1 MRCILVSERTKGAS
15 EMKNSDRKSKA
26 ERKIYMKLKTALK
39 RISACILAALTVLVF
54 SRAVFAASEYGEDGA
69 TSFVF
74 SEDGITVSEGDYTDY
89 KIDGTALTIKGGGI
103 YVVSGSCSDGSIT
116 VKKGVTGVTLV
127 LNGLDLTS
135 ASTAPIACNKSS
147 EVTLTA
153 AQGTVNTLTDSA
165 QNNDENFPDN
175 ELAEN
180 AVIKCKDGSKVVLSG
195 SGTLNIVANGKNGI
209 KSGATTETEGEASLT
224 IKELTLNINA
234 SVNDA
239 INAEQLLN
247 VESGTLT
254 INAADD
260 GIHCD
265 LVMNVGADGTTGP
278 TIKINGCNEGLEAA
292 TLNIYSGNITVH
304 AEDDCLNAANSDLTD
319 YEFSVNISGGALYMD
334 SVSGDGIDSNG
345 TLTVS
350 GGTVVVWTANTA
362 DNQPLDADGVIT
374 VSGGTVLAAGG
385 SSGMGMNLSA
395 SQPYVIFGSSA
406 QGGQPGGGQIPSD
419 GQQPPEMPSDGNQP
433 SGERPTGGQP
443 SDGQQP
449 PEMPSDGNQPSGERP
464 TGGQPSDG
472 IQPGGQ
478 GGASVISANST
489 VTVKDSSGNTVYIY
503 TAPCAASYV
512 FFSSADLT
520 SGETY
525 TLYAD
530 NTSVATATA
539 GTEATSEGQ
548 PGGQASGQPD
558 ERPTGD
564 PQNPPDGSSSETPSD
579 GSSSQTDPDTSDG
592 SNTALWITTACIS
605 ATLVIAAVVVT
616 VVEKK
621 KRS

>member
-1 MRCILVSERTKGAS
+1 
-15 EMKNSDRKSKA
+15 
-26 ERKIYMKLKTALK
+26 MKLKTALK
-39 RISACILAALTVLVF
+39 RISAYILAALTVLVF
-54 SRAVFAASEYGEDGA
+54 SGAVFAAAEYSADGA

-89 KIDGTALTIKGGGI
+89 KIDGTALTIKGGGT

-135 ASTAPIACNKSS
+135 ALTAPIACNKSS
-147 EVTLTA
+147 EVTLIV

-165 QNNDENFPDN
+165 QNNDDNYPDN

-180 AVIKCKDGSKVVLSG
+180 AVIKCKDGSNVVLSG
-195 SGTLNIVANGKNGI
+195 SGTLNIVSNGKNGI

-224 IKELTLNINA
+224 VKELTLNINA
-234 SVNDA
+234 PVNDA

-247 VESGTLT
+247 IGSGTLT

-265 LVMNVGADGTTGP
+265 LVMNVGADGTAGP

-362 DNQPLDADGVIT
+362 DNQPLDADGAIT

-385 SSGMGMNLSA
+385 SAGMGMNLSA

-406 QGGQPGGGQIPSD
+406 QGGQPGGGQMPSD

-433 SGERPTGGQP
+433 SGERPSGGQP

-449 PEMPSDGNQPSGERP
+449 PERPSGENQPSGERP
-464 TGGQPSDG
+464 S
-472 IQPGGQ
+472 GGQ
-478 GGASVISANST
+478 GSVSIISANSA
-489 VTVKDSSGNTVYIY
+489 VAVKDASGNVIYTY
-503 TAPCAASYV
+503 TAPCAAGYV

-530 NTSVATATA
+530 NTSVASATA

-548 PGGQASGQPD
+548 PGGQPSGQPD

-564 PQNPPDGSSSETPSD
+564 TQNPSDGSSTDGSSSETPSD
-579 GSSSQTDPDTSDG
+579 GSSSQPDPDTSDG

-621 KRS
+621 KNA

>member
-1 MRCILVSERTKGAS
+1 MRCMLVSERTKGAS

-54 SRAVFAASEYGEDGA
+54 SQAVFAAAEYSEDGA

-74 SEDGITVSEGDYTDY
+74 SEDGVTVSEGDYTDY
-89 KIDGTALTIKGGGI
+89 KIDGTALTIKGGGN

-116 VKKGVTGVTLV
+116 VKKGTAGVTLV

-147 EVTLTA
+147 EVTLIV

-165 QNNDENFPDN
+165 QNNDDNYPDN

-180 AVIKCKDGSKVVLSG
+180 AVIKCKDGSNVVLSG

-209 KSGATTETEGEASLT
+209 KLGATTETEGEASLT

-247 VESGTLT
+247 IESGTLT

-265 LVMNVGADGTTGP
+265 LVMNVGADGTAGP
-278 TIKINGCNEGLEAA
+278 AIKINGCNEGLEAA

-350 GGTVVVWTANTA
+350 GGTVVVWTADTA
-362 DNQPLDADGVIT
+362 DNQPLDADGAII

-385 SSGMGMNLSA
+385 SAGMGMNLFS

-406 QGGQPGGGQIPSD
+406 QGGQPGGGQMLSD
-419 GQQPPEMPSDGNQP
+419 GQQPPERPSGENHP

-449 PEMPSDGNQPSGERP
+449 PERPSGENQPSGERP
-464 TGGQPSDG
+464 S
-472 IQPGGQ
+472 GGQ
-478 GGASVISANST
+478 GSVSILSANST
-489 VTVKDSSGNTVYIY
+489 VTVKDSSDNVVYTY
-503 TAPCAASYV
+503 TAPCAASYI

-539 GTEATSEGQ
+539 GTEATS
-548 PGGQASGQPD
+548 GGQSSGQPD

-564 PQNPPDGSSSETPSD
+564 PQNPSDGSSSETPSD

>member
-1 MRCILVSERTKGAS
+1 MRCILVSERMKGAS
-15 EMKNSDRKSKA
+15 EMKNSDRKSKS
-26 ERKIYMKLKTALK
+26 ERKICMKLKTALK
-39 RISACILAALTVLVF
+39 RIPACVLAALTVLVF
-54 SRAVFAASEYGEDGA
+54 SGAVFAAAEYSADGA

-89 KIDGTALTIKGGGI
+89 KIDGTALTIKGGGT

-135 ASTAPIACNKSS
+135 ALTAPIACNKSS
-147 EVTLTA
+147 EVTLIV

-165 QNNDENFPDN
+165 QNNDDNYPDN

-180 AVIKCKDGSKVVLSG
+180 AVIKCKDGSNVVLSG
-195 SGTLNIVANGKNGI
+195 SGTLNIVSNGKNGI

-224 IKELTLNINA
+224 VKELTLNINA
-234 SVNDA
+234 PVNDA

-247 VESGTLT
+247 IGSGTLT

-265 LVMNVGADGTTGP
+265 LVMNVGADGTAGP

-362 DNQPLDADGVIT
+362 DNQPLDADGAIT

-385 SSGMGMNLSA
+385 SAGMGMNLSA

-406 QGGQPGGGQIPSD
+406 QGGQPGGQMPSD

-449 PEMPSDGNQPSGERP
+449 PEMPSDGNQPSGERL

-489 VTVKDSSGNTVYIY
+489 VTVKDSSGNTVYTY
-503 TAPCAASYV
+503 TAPCAASYA

-548 PGGQASGQPD
+548 PGGQPSGQPD

-564 PQNPPDGSSSETPSD
+564 PQNPADGSSYETPSD

>member
-1 MRCILVSERTKGAS
+1 MLVSERTKGAS

-54 SRAVFAASEYGEDGA
+54 SHAVFAAAEYSADGA

-89 KIDGTALTIKGGGI
+89 KIDGTALTIKGGGT

-116 VKKGVTGVTLV
+116 VKKGTAGVTLV

-147 EVTLTA
+147 EVTLIVV
-153 AQGTVNTLTDSA
+153 QGTVNTLTDSA
-165 QNNDENFPDN
+165 QNNDDNYPDN

-180 AVIKCKDGSKVVLSG
+180 AVIKCKDGSNVVLSG

-265 LVMNVGADGTTGP
+265 LVMNVGADGTAGP

-350 GGTVVVWTANTA
+350 GGTVVVWTADTA
-362 DNQPLDADGVIT
+362 DNQPLDADGAIT

-385 SSGMGMNLSA
+385 SAGMGMNLFS

-406 QGGQPGGGQIPSD
+406 QGGQPGGGQMPSD
-419 GQQPPEMPSDGNQP
+419 GQQPPERPSGENQP
-433 SGERPTGGQP
+433 SGERP
-443 SDGQQP
+443 S
-449 PEMPSDGNQPSGERP
+449 
-464 TGGQPSDG
+464 
-472 IQPGGQ
+472 GGQ
-478 GGASVISANST
+478 GSVSILSANST
-489 VTVKDSSGNTVYIY
+489 VTVKDSSDNVVYTY
-503 TAPCAASYV
+503 TAPCAASYI

-530 NTSVATATA
+530 NTSVASAAA
-539 GTEATSEGQ
+539 GTEANSGGQ
-548 PGGQASGQPD
+548 PG

-564 PQNPPDGSSSETPSD
+564 PQNPSD
-579 GSSSQTDPDTSDG
+579 GSSSQIAPDTSDG
-592 SNTALWITTACIS
+592 SNTALWITVACVS

-621 KRS
+621 KRSRHGDTSLTARI

>member
-15 EMKNSDRKSKA
+15 EMKNSDRKSKS
-26 ERKIYMKLKTALK
+26 ERKICMKLKTALK
-39 RISACILAALTVLVF
+39 RIPACVLAALTVLVF
-54 SRAVFAASEYGEDGA
+54 SQAVFAAAEYSEDGA

-89 KIDGTALTIKGGGI
+89 KIDGTALTIKGGGT

-165 QNNDENFPDN
+165 QNNNENFPDN
-175 ELAEN
+175 EIAEN
-180 AVIKCKDGSKVVLSG
+180 AVIKCKDGSNVVLSG

-234 SVNDA
+234 PVNDA

-247 VESGTLT
+247 IGSGTLT

-265 LVMNVGADGTTGP
+265 LVMNVGADGTAGP

-319 YEFSVNISGGALYMD
+319 YEFSVNISDGALYMD
-334 SVSGDGIDSNG
+334 SVSGDGINSNG

-374 VSGGTVLAAGG
+374 VSGGTVLLPQAA
-385 SSGMGMNLSA
+385 
-395 SQPYVIFGSSA
+395 A
-406 QGGQPGGGQIPSD
+406 Q
-419 GQQPPEMPSDGNQP
+419 
-433 SGERPTGGQP
+433 
-443 SDGQQP
+443 
-449 PEMPSDGNQPSGERP
+449 
-464 TGGQPSDG
+464 
-472 IQPGGQ
+472 
-478 GGASVISANST
+478 AWA
-489 VTVKDSSGNTVYIY
+489 
-503 TAPCAASYV
+503 
-512 FFSSADLT
+512 
-520 SGETY
+520 
-525 TLYAD
+525 
-530 NTSVATATA
+530 
-539 GTEATSEGQ
+539 
-548 PGGQASGQPD
+548 
-558 ERPTGD
+558 
-564 PQNPPDGSSSETPSD
+564 
-579 GSSSQTDPDTSDG
+579 
-592 SNTALWITTACIS
+592 
-605 ATLVIAAVVVT
+605 
-616 VVEKK
+616 
-621 KRS
+621 

>member
-1 MRCILVSERTKGAS
+1 
-15 EMKNSDRKSKA
+15 MKKSDRKSIF

-54 SRAVFAASEYGEDGA
+54 SQAVFAAAEYSADGA

-89 KIDGTALTIKGGGI
+89 KIDGTALTIKGGGT

-195 SGTLNIVANGKNGI
+195 SGTLNIVANGTNGI

-278 TIKINGCNEGLEAA
+278 AIKINGCNEGLEAA

-406 QGGQPGGGQIPSD
+406 QGVQPGGQMPSD

-449 PEMPSDGNQPSGERP
+449 PERPSGENQPSGERP
-464 TGGQPSDG
+464 S
-472 IQPGGQ
+472 GGQ
-478 GGASVISANST
+478 GSVSIISANSA
-489 VTVKDSSGNTVYIY
+489 VAVKDASGNVIYTY
-503 TAPCAASYV
+503 TAPCAAGYV

-548 PGGQASGQPD
+548 PGGQPSGQPD

-564 PQNPPDGSSSETPSD
+564 PQNPSDGSSTDGSSSETPTD
-579 GSSSQTDPDTSDG
+579 GNSSQTDPDTSDG
-592 SNTALWITTACIS
+592 SNTVLWITVACVS
-605 ATLVIAAVVVT
+605 ATLVVASVVVT

-621 KRS
+621 KNA

>member
-1 MRCILVSERTKGAS
+1 
-15 EMKNSDRKSKA
+15 
-26 ERKIYMKLKTALK
+26 MKLKTSLK
-39 RISACILAALTVLVF
+39 RISACVLAALTVLVF
-54 SRAVFAASEYGEDGA
+54 SQAVFAASEYSEDGA

-74 SEDGITVSEGDYTDY
+74 SENGITVSEGDYTDY
-89 KIDGTALTIKGGGI
+89 KIDGTALTIKGSGT

-116 VKKGVTGVTLV
+116 VKKGTVGVTLV

-147 EVTLTA
+147 EVILIV

-165 QNNDENFPDN
+165 QNNDDNYPDN

-180 AVIKCKDGSKVVLSG
+180 AVIKCKDGSNVVLSG

-254 INAADD
+254 ITAADD

-278 TIKINGCNEGLEAA
+278 TIKITDCYEGLEAA
-292 TLNIYSGNITVH
+292 TLNIYSGNITIH

-319 YEFSVNISGGALYMD
+319 YEFALNIFGGALYMD
-334 SVSGDGIDSNG
+334 SASGDGIDSNG
-345 TLTVS
+345 TLTIS

-385 SSGMGMNLSA
+385 SAGMGMNLSA

-406 QGGQPGGGQIPSD
+406 QGGQPGGGQMPSD

-472 IQPGGQ
+472 NQPGGQ

-489 VTVKDSSGNTVYIY
+489 VTVKDSSGNTVYTY

-512 FFSSADLT
+512 FFSSANLT

-539 GTEATSEGQ
+539 GTEATSGGQ
-548 PGGQASGQPD
+548 PGGQPSGQPD

-564 PQNPPDGSSSETPSD
+564 PQNPSDGSSTDGSSSETPSD
-579 GSSSQTDPDTSDG
+579 GNSSQTDPDTSDG
-592 SNTALWITTACIS
+592 SNMALWITVACVS

-616 VVEKK
+616 VVEKRK
-621 KRS
+621 DA

>member
-26 ERKIYMKLKTALK
+26 ERKICMKLKTALK
-39 RISACILAALTVLVF
+39 RIPACVLAALTVLVF
-54 SRAVFAASEYGEDGA
+54 SRAVFAAAEYSEDGA

-89 KIDGTALTIKGGGI
+89 KTDGTALTIKGGGT

-195 SGTLNIVANGKNGI
+195 SGTLNIAANGKNGI

-265 LVMNVGADGTTGP
+265 LVMNVGADGTAGP
-278 TIKINGCNEGLEAA
+278 AIEITGCNEGLEAA

-350 GGTVVVWTANTA
+350 GGTVVVWTADTA
-362 DNQPLDADGVIT
+362 DNQPLDADGAIT

-385 SSGMGMNLSA
+385 SAGMGMNLFS

-406 QGGQPGGGQIPSD
+406 QGGQPGGGQMPSD
-419 GQQPPEMPSDGNQP
+419 GQQPPERPSGENHP

-449 PEMPSDGNQPSGERP
+449 PERPSGENQPSGERP

-472 IQPGGQ
+472 NQPGGKD
-478 GGASVISANST
+478 SVSIISANSA
-489 VTVKDSSGNTVYIY
+489 VAVKDASGNVIYTY
-503 TAPCAASYV
+503 TAPCAAGYV

-530 NTSVATATA
+530 NTSVASAAA
-539 GTEATSEGQ
+539 GTEANSGGQ
-548 PGGQASGQPD
+548 PG

-564 PQNPPDGSSSETPSD
+564 PQNPSDGSSSETPSD
-579 GSSSQTDPDTSDG
+579 GSSSQTAPDTSDG
-592 SNTALWITTACIS
+592 SNTALWITVACVS

>member
-1 MRCILVSERTKGAS
+1 
-15 EMKNSDRKSKA
+15 
-26 ERKIYMKLKTALK
+26 MKLKTALK
-39 RISACILAALTVLVF
+39 RISACVLAALTVLVF
-54 SRAVFAASEYGEDGA
+54 SQAVFAAAEYSADGA

-89 KIDGTALTIKGGGI
+89 KIDGTALTIKGGGT

-116 VKKGVTGVTLV
+116 VKKGTAGVTLV

-147 EVTLTA
+147 EVTLIV

-165 QNNDENFPDN
+165 QNNDDNYPDN

-180 AVIKCKDGSKVVLSG
+180 AVIKCKDGSNVVLSG

-247 VESGTLT
+247 IESGTLT

-265 LVMNVGADGTTGP
+265 LVMNVGADGTAGP
-278 TIKINGCNEGLEAA
+278 AIKINGCNEGLEAA

-334 SVSGDGIDSNG
+334 SVSG
-345 TLTVS
+345 
-350 GGTVVVWTANTA
+350 
-362 DNQPLDADGVIT
+362 
-374 VSGGTVLAAGG
+374 GTVLAAGG
-385 SSGMGMNLSA
+385 SAGMGMSLSA

-406 QGGQPGGGQIPSD
+406 QGGQPGGGQPSD

-449 PEMPSDGNQPSGERP
+449 PERPSGENQPSGERP

-472 IQPGGQ
+472 NQPGGKD
-478 GGASVISANST
+478 SVSIISANSA
-489 VTVKDSSGNTVYIY
+489 VAVKDASGNVIYTY
-503 TAPCAASYV
+503 TAPCAAGYV

-539 GTEATSEGQ
+539 GTEATSGGQ
-548 PGGQASGQPD
+548 PGGQPSGQPD

-564 PQNPPDGSSSETPSD
+564 PQNPSDGSSSETPSD

>member
-1 MRCILVSERTKGAS
+1 MLVSERTKGAS

-54 SRAVFAASEYGEDGA
+54 SQAVFAAAEYSEDGA

-74 SEDGITVSEGDYTDY
+74 SEDGVTVSEGDYTDY
-89 KIDGTALTIKGGGI
+89 KIDGTALTIKGGGT

-116 VKKGVTGVTLV
+116 VKKGTAGVTLV

-147 EVTLTA
+147 EVTLIV

-165 QNNDENFPDN
+165 QNNDDNYPDN

-180 AVIKCKDGSKVVLSG
+180 AVIKCKDGSNVVLSG

-247 VESGTLT
+247 IESGTLT

-265 LVMNVGADGTTGP
+265 LVMNVGADGTAGP
-278 TIKINGCNEGLEAA
+278 AIKINGCNEGLEAA

-350 GGTVVVWTANTA
+350 GGTVVVWTADTA
-362 DNQPLDADGVIT
+362 DNQPLDADGAIT

-385 SSGMGMNLSA
+385 SVGMGMSLSA

-406 QGGQPGGGQIPSD
+406 QGGQPGGQMPSD

-449 PEMPSDGNQPSGERP
+449 PERPSGANQPSDERP

-472 IQPGGQ
+472 NQPGGKD
-478 GGASVISANST
+478 SVSIISANSA
-489 VTVKDSSGNTVYIY
+489 VAVKDASGNVIYTY
-503 TAPCAASYV
+503 TAPCAAGYV

-539 GTEATSEGQ
+539 GTEATSGGQ
-548 PGGQASGQPD
+548 PSGQPD

-564 PQNPPDGSSSETPSD
+564 PQNPSDGSSSETPSD

>member
-1 MRCILVSERTKGAS
+1 M
-15 EMKNSDRKSKA
+15 
-26 ERKIYMKLKTALK
+26 
-39 RISACILAALTVLVF
+39 
-54 SRAVFAASEYGEDGA
+54 
-69 TSFVF
+69 
-74 SEDGITVSEGDYTDY
+74 
-89 KIDGTALTIKGGGI
+89 
-103 YVVSGSCSDGSIT
+103 
-116 VKKGVTGVTLV
+116 
-127 LNGLDLTS
+127 
-135 ASTAPIACNKSS
+135 
-147 EVTLTA
+147 
-153 AQGTVNTLTDSA
+153 
-165 QNNDENFPDN
+165 
-175 ELAEN
+175 
-180 AVIKCKDGSKVVLSG
+180 VLSG

-224 IKELTLNINA
+224 VKELTLNINA
-234 SVNDA
+234 PVNDA
-239 INAEQLLN
+239 ISAEQLLN
-247 VESGTLT
+247 IGSGTLT

-265 LVMNVGADGTTGP
+265 LVMNVGADGTAGP

-350 GGTVVVWTANTA
+350 GGTVVVWTADTA
-362 DNQPLDADGVIT
+362 DNQPLDADGAIT

-385 SSGMGMNLSA
+385 SAGMGMNLFS

-406 QGGQPGGGQIPSD
+406 QGGQPGGQMPSD
-419 GQQPPEMPSDGNQP
+419 GQQPPERPSGENQP

-443 SDGQQP
+443 SDG
-449 PEMPSDGNQPSGERP
+449 N
-464 TGGQPSDG
+464 
-472 IQPGGQ
+472 QPGGQ
-478 GGASVISANST
+478 DSVSIISANSA
-489 VTVKDSSGNTVYIY
+489 VAVKDASGNVIYTY
-503 TAPCAASYV
+503 TAPCAADYV

-539 GTEATSEGQ
+539 GTEATSGGQ
-548 PGGQASGQPD
+548 PSGQPD

-564 PQNPPDGSSSETPSD
+564 PQNPSDGSSSETSSD

-592 SNTALWITTACIS
+592 SNTALWIMVACVS

-621 KRS
+621 KCSRHGDTSFTKRI

>member
-1 MRCILVSERTKGAS
+1 
-15 EMKNSDRKSKA
+15 
-26 ERKIYMKLKTALK
+26 MKLKTALK
-39 RISACILAALTVLVF
+39 RIPACVLAALTVLVF
-54 SRAVFAASEYGEDGA
+54 SQAVFAAAEYSEDGA

-89 KIDGTALTIKGGGI
+89 KIDGTALTIKGGGT

-165 QNNDENFPDN
+165 QNNNENFPDN
-175 ELAEN
+175 EIAEN
-180 AVIKCKDGSKVVLSG
+180 AVIKCKDGSNVVLSG

-234 SVNDA
+234 PVNDA

-247 VESGTLT
+247 IGSGTLT

-265 LVMNVGADGTTGP
+265 LVMNVGADGTAGP

-319 YEFSVNISGGALYMD
+319 YEFSVNISDGALYMD
-334 SVSGDGIDSNG
+334 SVSGDGINSNG

-374 VSGGTVLAAGG
+374 VSGGTVLLPQAA
-385 SSGMGMNLSA
+385 
-395 SQPYVIFGSSA
+395 A
-406 QGGQPGGGQIPSD
+406 Q
-419 GQQPPEMPSDGNQP
+419 
-433 SGERPTGGQP
+433 
-443 SDGQQP
+443 
-449 PEMPSDGNQPSGERP
+449 
-464 TGGQPSDG
+464 
-472 IQPGGQ
+472 
-478 GGASVISANST
+478 AWA
-489 VTVKDSSGNTVYIY
+489 
-503 TAPCAASYV
+503 
-512 FFSSADLT
+512 
-520 SGETY
+520 
-525 TLYAD
+525 
-530 NTSVATATA
+530 
-539 GTEATSEGQ
+539 
-548 PGGQASGQPD
+548 
-558 ERPTGD
+558 
-564 PQNPPDGSSSETPSD
+564 
-579 GSSSQTDPDTSDG
+579 
-592 SNTALWITTACIS
+592 
-605 ATLVIAAVVVT
+605 
-616 VVEKK
+616 
-621 KRS
+621 

>member
-15 EMKNSDRKSKA
+15 EMKNSDRKSKS

-39 RISACILAALTVLVF
+39 RIPACVLAALTVLVF
-54 SRAVFAASEYGEDGA
+54 SQAVFAAAEYSEDGA

-89 KIDGTALTIKGGGI
+89 KIDGTALTIKGGGT

-147 EVTLTA
+147 EVTLIV

-165 QNNDENFPDN
+165 QNNDDNYPDN

-180 AVIKCKDGSKVVLSG
+180 AVIKCKDGSNVVLSG

-247 VESGTLT
+247 IESGTLT

-265 LVMNVGADGTTGP
+265 LVMNVGADGTAGP
-278 TIKINGCNEGLEAA
+278 AIKINGCNEGLEAA

-350 GGTVVVWTANTA
+350 GGTVVVWTADTA
-362 DNQPLDADGVIT
+362 DNQPLDADGAIT

-385 SSGMGMNLSA
+385 SAGMGMSLSA

-406 QGGQPGGGQIPSD
+406 QGGQPGGQMPSD

-449 PEMPSDGNQPSGERP
+449 PERPSGENQPSGERP
-464 TGGQPSDG
+464 S
-472 IQPGGQ
+472 GGQ
-478 GGASVISANST
+478 GSVSILSANST
-489 VTVKDSSGNTVYIY
+489 VTVKDSSDNVVYTY
-503 TAPCAASYV
+503 TAPCAASYI

-530 NTSVATATA
+530 NTSVASAAA
-539 GTEATSEGQ
+539 GTEANSGGQ
-548 PGGQASGQPD
+548 PG

-564 PQNPPDGSSSETPSD
+564 PQNPSD
-579 GSSSQTDPDTSDG
+579 GSSSQTAPDTSDG
-592 SNTALWITTACIS
+592 SNTALWITVACVS

-621 KRS
+621 KCS

>member
-1 MRCILVSERTKGAS
+1 MLVSERTKGAS

-54 SRAVFAASEYGEDGA
+54 SQAVFAAAEYSEDGA

-74 SEDGITVSEGDYTDY
+74 SEDGVTVSEGDYTDY
-89 KIDGTALTIKGGGI
+89 KIDGTALTIKGGGT

-116 VKKGVTGVTLV
+116 VKKGTAGVTLV

-147 EVTLTA
+147 EVTLIV

-165 QNNDENFPDN
+165 QNNDDNYPDN

-180 AVIKCKDGSKVVLSG
+180 AVIKCKDGSNVVLSG

-247 VESGTLT
+247 IESGTLT

-265 LVMNVGADGTTGP
+265 LVMNVGADGTAGP
-278 TIKINGCNEGLEAA
+278 AIKINGCNEGLEAA

-350 GGTVVVWTANTA
+350 GGTVVVWTADTA
-362 DNQPLDADGVIT
+362 DNQPLDADGAIT

-385 SSGMGMNLSA
+385 SAGMGMNLFS

-406 QGGQPGGGQIPSD
+406 QGGQPGGGQMPSD
-419 GQQPPEMPSDGNQP
+419 GQQPPERPSGENQP
-433 SGERPTGGQP
+433 SGERP
-443 SDGQQP
+443 S
-449 PEMPSDGNQPSGERP
+449 
-464 TGGQPSDG
+464 
-472 IQPGGQ
+472 GGQ
-478 GGASVISANST
+478 GSVSILSANST
-489 VTVKDSSGNTVYIY
+489 VTVKDSSDNVVYTY
-503 TAPCAASYV
+503 TAPCAASYI

-530 NTSVATATA
+530 NTSVASAAA
-539 GTEATSEGQ
+539 GTEATSGGQ
-548 PGGQASGQPD
+548 PSGQPD

-564 PQNPPDGSSSETPSD
+564 PQNPSDGSSSETPSD

>member
-1 MRCILVSERTKGAS
+1 MLVSERTKGAS

-54 SRAVFAASEYGEDGA
+54 SQAVFAAAEYSEDGA

-74 SEDGITVSEGDYTDY
+74 SEDGVTVSEGDYTDY
-89 KIDGTALTIKGGGI
+89 KIDGTALTIKGGGT

-116 VKKGVTGVTLV
+116 VKKGTAGVTLV

-147 EVTLTA
+147 EVTLIV

-165 QNNDENFPDN
+165 QNNDDNYPDN

-180 AVIKCKDGSKVVLSG
+180 AVIKCKDGSNVVLSG

-209 KSGATTETEGEASLT
+209 KLGATTETEGEASLT

-247 VESGTLT
+247 IESGTLT

-265 LVMNVGADGTTGP
+265 LVMNVGADGTAGP
-278 TIKINGCNEGLEAA
+278 AIKINGCNEGLEAA

-350 GGTVVVWTANTA
+350 GGTVVVWTADTA
-362 DNQPLDADGVIT
+362 DNQPLDADGAII

-385 SSGMGMNLSA
+385 SAGMGMNLFS

-406 QGGQPGGGQIPSD
+406 QGGQPGGGQMLSD
-419 GQQPPEMPSDGNQP
+419 GQQAPERPSGENHP

-449 PEMPSDGNQPSGERP
+449 PERPSGENQPSGERP
-464 TGGQPSDG
+464 S
-472 IQPGGQ
+472 GGQ
-478 GGASVISANST
+478 GSVSILSANST
-489 VTVKDSSGNTVYIY
+489 VTVKDSSDNVVYTY
-503 TAPCAASYV
+503 TAPCAASYI

-539 GTEATSEGQ
+539 GTEATS
-548 PGGQASGQPD
+548 GGQSSGQPD

-564 PQNPPDGSSSETPSD
+564 PQNPSDGSSSETPSD

>member
-1 MRCILVSERTKGAS
+1 
-15 EMKNSDRKSKA
+15 MKKSDRKSIF

-54 SRAVFAASEYGEDGA
+54 SQAVFAAAEYSADGA

-89 KIDGTALTIKGGGI
+89 KIDGTALTIKGGGT

-278 TIKINGCNEGLEAA
+278 AIKINGCNEGLEAA

-406 QGGQPGGGQIPSD
+406 QGGQPGGQMPSD

-449 PEMPSDGNQPSGERP
+449 PERPSGENQPSGERP
-464 TGGQPSDG
+464 S
-472 IQPGGQ
+472 GGQ
-478 GGASVISANST
+478 GSVSIISANSA
-489 VTVKDSSGNTVYIY
+489 VAVKDASGNVIYTY
-503 TAPCAASYV
+503 TAPCAAGYV

-548 PGGQASGQPD
+548 PGGQPSGQPD

-564 PQNPPDGSSSETPSD
+564 PQNPSDGSSTDGSSSETPTD
-579 GSSSQTDPDTSDG
+579 GNSSQTDPDTSDG
-592 SNTALWITTACIS
+592 SNTVLWITVACVS
-605 ATLVIAAVVVT
+605 ATLVVASVVVT

-621 KRS
+621 KNA

>member
-1 MRCILVSERTKGAS
+1 MRCMLVSERTKGAS

-54 SRAVFAASEYGEDGA
+54 SQAVFAAAEYSEDGA

-74 SEDGITVSEGDYTDY
+74 SEDGVTVSEGDYTDY
-89 KIDGTALTIKGGGI
+89 KIDGTALTIKGGGT

-116 VKKGVTGVTLV
+116 VKKGTAGVTLV

-147 EVTLTA
+147 EVTLIV

-165 QNNDENFPDN
+165 QNNDDNYPDN

-180 AVIKCKDGSKVVLSG
+180 AVIKCKDGSNVVLSG

-209 KSGATTETEGEASLT
+209 KLGATTETEGEASLT

-247 VESGTLT
+247 IESGTLT

-265 LVMNVGADGTTGP
+265 LVMNVGADGTAGP
-278 TIKINGCNEGLEAA
+278 AIKINGCNEGLEAA

-304 AEDDCLNAANSDLTD
+304 AEDDCLNGANSDLTD

-350 GGTVVVWTANTA
+350 GGTVVVWTADTA
-362 DNQPLDADGVIT
+362 DNQPLDADGAII

-385 SSGMGMNLSA
+385 SAGMGMNLFS

-406 QGGQPGGGQIPSD
+406 QGGQPGGGQMLSD
-419 GQQPPEMPSDGNQP
+419 GQQPPERPSGENHP

-449 PEMPSDGNQPSGERP
+449 PERPSGENQPSGERP
-464 TGGQPSDG
+464 S
-472 IQPGGQ
+472 GGQ
-478 GGASVISANST
+478 GSVSILSANST
-489 VTVKDSSGNTVYIY
+489 VTVKDSSDNVVYTY
-503 TAPCAASYV
+503 TAPCAASYI

-539 GTEATSEGQ
+539 GTEATS
-548 PGGQASGQPD
+548 GGQSSGQPD

-564 PQNPPDGSSSETPSD
+564 PQNPSDGSSSETPSD

>member
-1 MRCILVSERTKGAS
+1 MRCMLVSERTKGAS

-54 SRAVFAASEYGEDGA
+54 SHAVFAAAEYSADGA

-89 KIDGTALTIKGGGI
+89 KIDGTALTIKGGGT

-116 VKKGVTGVTLV
+116 VKKGTAGVTLV

-147 EVTLTA
+147 EVILIVV
-153 AQGTVNTLTDSA
+153 QGTVNTLTDSA
-165 QNNDENFPDN
+165 QNNDDNYPDN

-180 AVIKCKDGSKVVLSG
+180 AVIKCKDGSNVVLSG

-265 LVMNVGADGTTGP
+265 LVMNVGADGTAGP

-350 GGTVVVWTANTA
+350 GGTVVVWTADTA
-362 DNQPLDADGVIT
+362 DNQPLDADGAIT

-385 SSGMGMNLSA
+385 SAGMGMNLFS

-406 QGGQPGGGQIPSD
+406 QGGQPGGGQMPSD
-419 GQQPPEMPSDGNQP
+419 GQQPPERPSGENQP
-433 SGERPTGGQP
+433 SGERP
-443 SDGQQP
+443 S
-449 PEMPSDGNQPSGERP
+449 
-464 TGGQPSDG
+464 
-472 IQPGGQ
+472 GGQ
-478 GGASVISANST
+478 GSVSILSANST
-489 VTVKDSSGNTVYIY
+489 VTVKDSSDNVVYTY
-503 TAPCAASYV
+503 TAPCAASYI

-530 NTSVATATA
+530 NTSVASAAA
-539 GTEATSEGQ
+539 GTEANSGGQ
-548 PGGQASGQPD
+548 PG

-564 PQNPPDGSSSETPSD
+564 PQNPSD
-579 GSSSQTDPDTSDG
+579 GSSSQIAPDTSDG
-592 SNTALWITTACIS
+592 SNTALWITVACVS

-621 KRS
+621 KRSRHGDTSLTARI

>member
-15 EMKNSDRKSKA
+15 EMKKSDRKSIF

-54 SRAVFAASEYGEDGA
+54 SQAVFAAAEYSADGA

-89 KIDGTALTIKGGGI
+89 KIDGTALTIKGGGT

-278 TIKINGCNEGLEAA
+278 AIKINGCNEGLEAA

-406 QGGQPGGGQIPSD
+406 QGGQPGGQMPSD

-449 PEMPSDGNQPSGERP
+449 PERPSGENQPSGERP
-464 TGGQPSDG
+464 S
-472 IQPGGQ
+472 GGQ
-478 GGASVISANST
+478 GSVSIISANSA
-489 VTVKDSSGNTVYIY
+489 VAVKDASGNVIYTY
-503 TAPCAASYV
+503 TAPCAAGYV

-548 PGGQASGQPD
+548 PGGQPSGQPD

-564 PQNPPDGSSSETPSD
+564 PQNPSDGSSTDGSSSETPTD
-579 GSSSQTDPDTSDG
+579 GNSSQTDPDTSDG
-592 SNTALWITTACIS
+592 SNTVLWITVACVS
-605 ATLVIAAVVVT
+605 ATLVVASVVVT

-621 KRS
+621 KNA

>member
-1 MRCILVSERTKGAS
+1 MRCMLVSERTKGAS

-54 SRAVFAASEYGEDGA
+54 SQAVFAAAEYSEDGA

-74 SEDGITVSEGDYTDY
+74 SEDGVTVSEGDYTDY
-89 KIDGTALTIKGGGI
+89 KIDGTALTIKGGGT
-103 YVVSGSCSDGSIT
+103 YVVTGSCSDGSIT
-116 VKKGVTGVTLV
+116 VKKGTAGVTLV

-147 EVTLTA
+147 EVTLIV

-165 QNNDENFPDN
+165 QNNDDNYPDN

-180 AVIKCKDGSKVVLSG
+180 AVIKCKDGSNVVLSG

-209 KSGATTETEGEASLT
+209 KLGATTETEGEASLT

-247 VESGTLT
+247 IESGTLT

-265 LVMNVGADGTTGP
+265 LVMNVGADGTAGP
-278 TIKINGCNEGLEAA
+278 AIKINGCNEGLEAA

-350 GGTVVVWTANTA
+350 GGTVVVWTADTA
-362 DNQPLDADGVIT
+362 DNQPLDADGAII

-385 SSGMGMNLSA
+385 SAGMGMNLFS

-406 QGGQPGGGQIPSD
+406 QGGQPGGGQMLSD
-419 GQQPPEMPSDGNQP
+419 GQQPPERPSGENHP

-449 PEMPSDGNQPSGERP
+449 PERPSGENQPSGERP
-464 TGGQPSDG
+464 S
-472 IQPGGQ
+472 GGQ
-478 GGASVISANST
+478 GSVSILSANST
-489 VTVKDSSGNTVYIY
+489 VTVKDSSDNVVYTY
-503 TAPCAASYV
+503 TAPCAASYI

-539 GTEATSEGQ
+539 GTEATS
-548 PGGQASGQPD
+548 GGQSSGQPD

-564 PQNPPDGSSSETPSD
+564 PQNPSDGSSSETPSD

>member
-1 MRCILVSERTKGAS
+1 MRCMLVSERTKGAS

-54 SRAVFAASEYGEDGA
+54 SQAVFAAAEYSEDGA

-74 SEDGITVSEGDYTDY
+74 SEDGVTVSEGDYTDY
-89 KIDGTALTIKGGGI
+89 KIDGTALTIKGGGT

-116 VKKGVTGVTLV
+116 VKKGTAGVTLV

-147 EVTLTA
+147 EVTLIV

-165 QNNDENFPDN
+165 QNNDDNYPDN

-180 AVIKCKDGSKVVLSG
+180 AVIKCKDGSNVVLSG

-247 VESGTLT
+247 IESGTLT

-265 LVMNVGADGTTGP
+265 LVMNVGADGTAGP
-278 TIKINGCNEGLEAA
+278 AIKINGCNEGLEAA

-350 GGTVVVWTANTA
+350 GGTVVVWTADTA
-362 DNQPLDADGVIT
+362 DNQPLDADGAIT

-385 SSGMGMNLSA
+385 SAGMGMNLFS

-406 QGGQPGGGQIPSD
+406 QGGQPGGGQMPSD
-419 GQQPPEMPSDGNQP
+419 GQQPPERPSGENQP
-433 SGERPTGGQP
+433 SGERP
-443 SDGQQP
+443 S
-449 PEMPSDGNQPSGERP
+449 
-464 TGGQPSDG
+464 
-472 IQPGGQ
+472 GGQ
-478 GGASVISANST
+478 GSVSILSANST
-489 VTVKDSSGNTVYIY
+489 VTVKDSSDNVVYTY
-503 TAPCAASYV
+503 TAPCAASYI

-530 NTSVATATA
+530 NTSVASAAA
-539 GTEATSEGQ
+539 GTEATSGGQ
-548 PGGQASGQPD
+548 PSGQPD

-564 PQNPPDGSSSETPSD
+564 PQNPSDGSSSETPSD

>member
-1 MRCILVSERTKGAS
+1 MLVSERTKGAS

-54 SRAVFAASEYGEDGA
+54 SHAVFAAAEYSADGA

-89 KIDGTALTIKGGGI
+89 KIDGTALTIKGGGT

-116 VKKGVTGVTLV
+116 VKKGTAGVTLV

-147 EVTLTA
+147 EVILIVV
-153 AQGTVNTLTDSA
+153 QGTVNTLTDSA
-165 QNNDENFPDN
+165 QNNDDNYPDN

-180 AVIKCKDGSKVVLSG
+180 AVIKCKDGSNVVLSG

-265 LVMNVGADGTTGP
+265 LVMNVGADGTAGP

-350 GGTVVVWTANTA
+350 GGTVVVWTADTA
-362 DNQPLDADGVIT
+362 DNQPLDADGAIT

-385 SSGMGMNLSA
+385 SAGMGMNLFS

-406 QGGQPGGGQIPSD
+406 QGGQPGGGQMPSD
-419 GQQPPEMPSDGNQP
+419 GQQPPERPSGENQP

-449 PEMPSDGNQPSGERP
+449 PERPSGENQPSGERP
-464 TGGQPSDG
+464 S
-472 IQPGGQ
+472 GGQ
-478 GGASVISANST
+478 GSVSILSANST
-489 VTVKDSSGNTVYIY
+489 VTVKDSSDNVVYTY
-503 TAPCAASYV
+503 TAPCAASYI

-530 NTSVATATA
+530 NTSVASAAA
-539 GTEATSEGQ
+539 GTEANSGGQ
-548 PGGQASGQPD
+548 PG

-564 PQNPPDGSSSETPSD
+564 PQNPSD
-579 GSSSQTDPDTSDG
+579 GSSSQIAPDTSDG
-592 SNTALWITTACIS
+592 SNTALWITVACVS

-621 KRS
+621 KRSRHGDTSLTARI

>member
-1 MRCILVSERTKGAS
+1 
-15 EMKNSDRKSKA
+15 
-26 ERKIYMKLKTALK
+26 MKLKTALK
-39 RISACILAALTVLVF
+39 RIPACVLAALTVLVF
-54 SRAVFAASEYGEDGA
+54 SQAVFAAAEYSADGA

-89 KIDGTALTIKGGGI
+89 KIDGTALTIKGGGT

-147 EVTLTA
+147 EVTLIV

-165 QNNDENFPDN
+165 QNNDDNYPDN

-180 AVIKCKDGSKVVLSG
+180 AVIKCKDGSNVVLSG

-247 VESGTLT
+247 IGSGTLT

-265 LVMNVGADGTTGP
+265 LVMNVGADRTAGP

-350 GGTVVVWTANTA
+350 GGTVVVWTADTA
-362 DNQPLDADGVIT
+362 DNQPLDADGAIT

-385 SSGMGMNLSA
+385 SAGMGMSLSS

-406 QGGQPGGGQIPSD
+406 QGGQPGGGQMPSD
-419 GQQPPEMPSDGNQP
+419 GQQPPERPSGENQP
-433 SGERPTGGQP
+433 SGERP
-443 SDGQQP
+443 S
-449 PEMPSDGNQPSGERP
+449 
-464 TGGQPSDG
+464 
-472 IQPGGQ
+472 GGQ
-478 GGASVISANST
+478 GSVSIISANSA
-489 VTVKDSSGNTVYIY
+489 VAVKDASGNVIYTY
-503 TAPCAASYV
+503 TAPCAAGYV

-539 GTEATSEGQ
+539 GTEATSGGQ
-548 PGGQASGQPD
+548 PGGQPSGQPD

-621 KRS
+621 KNA

>member
-1 MRCILVSERTKGAS
+1 
-15 EMKNSDRKSKA
+15 
-26 ERKIYMKLKTALK
+26 MKLKTALK
-39 RISACILAALTVLVF
+39 RISACVLAALTVLVF
-54 SRAVFAASEYGEDGA
+54 SQAVFAASEYSEDGA

-74 SEDGITVSEGDYTDY
+74 SENGITVSEGDYTDY
-89 KIDGTALTIKGGGI
+89 KIDGTALTIKGSGT

-116 VKKGVTGVTLV
+116 VKKGTVGVTLV

-147 EVTLTA
+147 EVILIV

-165 QNNDENFPDN
+165 QNNDDNYPDN

-180 AVIKCKDGSKVVLSG
+180 AVIKCKDGSNVVLSG

-254 INAADD
+254 ITAADD

-265 LVMNVGADGTTGP
+265 LIMNVGADGTTGP
-278 TIKINGCNEGLEAA
+278 TIKITDCYEGLEAA
-292 TLNIYSGNITVH
+292 TLNIYSGNITIH

-319 YEFSVNISGGALYMD
+319 YEFTLNIFGGALYMD

-345 TLTVS
+345 TLTIS

-385 SSGMGMNLSA
+385 SAGMGMNLFA

-406 QGGQPGGGQIPSD
+406 QGGQPGGGQMPPD

-472 IQPGGQ
+472 NQPGGQ

-489 VTVKDSSGNTVYIY
+489 VTVKDSSGNTVYTY

-512 FFSSADLT
+512 FFSSANLT

-539 GTEATSEGQ
+539 GTEATSGGQ
-548 PGGQASGQPD
+548 PGGQPSGQPD
-558 ERPTGD
+558 ERPTDD
-564 PQNPPDGSSSETPSD
+564 PQNPSDGSSTDGSSSETPSD
-579 GSSSQTDPDTSDG
+579 GNSSQTDPDTSDG
-592 SNTALWITTACIS
+592 SNMVLWITVACVS

-616 VVEKK
+616 VVEKRK
-621 KRS
+621 DA

>member
-1 MRCILVSERTKGAS
+1 MRCMLVSERTKGAS

-54 SRAVFAASEYGEDGA
+54 SQAVFAAAEYSEDGA

-74 SEDGITVSEGDYTDY
+74 SEDGVTVSEGDYTDY
-89 KIDGTALTIKGGGI
+89 KIDGTALTIKGGGT

-116 VKKGVTGVTLV
+116 VKKGTAGVTLV

-147 EVTLTA
+147 EVTLIV

-165 QNNDENFPDN
+165 QNNDDNYPDN

-180 AVIKCKDGSKVVLSG
+180 AVIKCKDGSNVVLSG

-209 KSGATTETEGEASLT
+209 KLGATTETEGEASLT

-247 VESGTLT
+247 IESGTLT

-265 LVMNVGADGTTGP
+265 LVMNVGADGTAGP
-278 TIKINGCNEGLEAA
+278 AIKINGCNEGLEAA

-350 GGTVVVWTANTA
+350 GGTVVVWTADTA
-362 DNQPLDADGVIT
+362 DNQPLDADGAII

-385 SSGMGMNLSA
+385 SAGMGMNLFS

-406 QGGQPGGGQIPSD
+406 QGGQPGGGQMLSD
-419 GQQPPEMPSDGNQP
+419 GQQPPERPSGENQP
-433 SGERPTGGQP
+433 SGERP
-443 SDGQQP
+443 S
-449 PEMPSDGNQPSGERP
+449 
-464 TGGQPSDG
+464 
-472 IQPGGQ
+472 GGQ
-478 GGASVISANST
+478 GSVSILSANST
-489 VTVKDSSGNTVYIY
+489 VTVKDSSDNVVYTY
-503 TAPCAASYV
+503 TAPCAASYI

-539 GTEATSEGQ
+539 GTEATS
-548 PGGQASGQPD
+548 GGQSSGQPD

-564 PQNPPDGSSSETPSD
+564 PQNPSDGSSSETPSD

>member
-1 MRCILVSERTKGAS
+1 MLVSERTKGAS

-54 SRAVFAASEYGEDGA
+54 SQAVFAAAEYSEDGA

-74 SEDGITVSEGDYTDY
+74 SEDGVTVSEGDYTDY
-89 KIDGTALTIKGGGI
+89 KIDGTALTIKGGGT
-103 YVVSGSCSDGSIT
+103 YVVTGSCSDGSIT
-116 VKKGVTGVTLV
+116 VKKGTAGVTLV

-147 EVTLTA
+147 EVTLIV

-165 QNNDENFPDN
+165 QNNDDNYPDN

-180 AVIKCKDGSKVVLSG
+180 AVIKCKDGSNVVLSG

-209 KSGATTETEGEASLT
+209 KLGATTETEGEASLT

-247 VESGTLT
+247 IESGTLT

-265 LVMNVGADGTTGP
+265 LVMNVGADGTAGP
-278 TIKINGCNEGLEAA
+278 AIKINGCNEGLEAA

-350 GGTVVVWTANTA
+350 GGTVVVWTADTA
-362 DNQPLDADGVIT
+362 DNQPLDADGAII

-385 SSGMGMNLSA
+385 SAGMGMNLFS

-406 QGGQPGGGQIPSD
+406 QGGQPGGGQMLSD
-419 GQQPPEMPSDGNQP
+419 GQQPPERPSGENHP

-449 PEMPSDGNQPSGERP
+449 PERPSGENQPSGERP
-464 TGGQPSDG
+464 S
-472 IQPGGQ
+472 GGQ
-478 GGASVISANST
+478 GSVSILSANST
-489 VTVKDSSGNTVYIY
+489 VTVKDSSDNVVYTY
-503 TAPCAASYV
+503 TAPCAASYI

-539 GTEATSEGQ
+539 GTEATS
-548 PGGQASGQPD
+548 GGQSSGQPD

-564 PQNPPDGSSSETPSD
+564 PQNPSDGSSSETPSD

>member
-1 MRCILVSERTKGAS
+1 
-15 EMKNSDRKSKA
+15 MKNSDRKSKA

-39 RISACILAALTVLVF
+39 RISACVLVALTVLVF
-54 SRAVFAASEYGEDGA
+54 SQAVFAAAEYSADGA
-69 TSFVF
+69 TLFVF

-89 KIDGTALTIKGGGI
+89 KTDGTALTIKGGGT

-147 EVTLTA
+147 EVTLIV

-165 QNNDENFPDN
+165 QNNDDNYPDN

-180 AVIKCKDGSKVVLSG
+180 AVIKCKDGSNVVLSG

-247 VESGTLT
+247 IESGTLT

-265 LVMNVGADGTTGP
+265 LVMNVGADGTAGP
-278 TIKINGCNEGLEAA
+278 AIKINGCNEGLEAA

-345 TLTVS
+345 TLNVS
-350 GGTVVVWTANTA
+350 GGTVVVWTADTA
-362 DNQPLDADGVIT
+362 DNQPLDADGAIT

-385 SSGMGMNLSA
+385 SAGMGMSLSA

-406 QGGQPGGGQIPSD
+406 RGGQPGGQMPSD

-449 PEMPSDGNQPSGERP
+449 PERPSGENQPSGERP

-472 IQPGGQ
+472 NQPGGKD
-478 GGASVISANST
+478 SVSIISANSA
-489 VTVKDSSGNTVYIY
+489 VAVKDASGNVIYTY
-503 TAPCAASYV
+503 TAPCAASYI

-530 NTSVATATA
+530 NTSVASAAA
-539 GTEATSEGQ
+539 GTEANSGGQ
-548 PGGQASGQPD
+548 PG

-564 PQNPPDGSSSETPSD
+564 PQNPSD
-579 GSSSQTDPDTSDG
+579 GSSSQTAPDTSDG
-592 SNTALWITTACIS
+592 SNTALLIMVACVS

-621 KRS
+621 KCSRHGDTSFTKRI

>member
-1 MRCILVSERTKGAS
+1 MLVSERTKGAS

-54 SRAVFAASEYGEDGA
+54 SQAVFAAAEYSEDGA

-74 SEDGITVSEGDYTDY
+74 SEDGVTVSEGDYTDY
-89 KIDGTALTIKGGGI
+89 KIDGTALTIKGGGT

-116 VKKGVTGVTLV
+116 VKKGTAGVTLV

-147 EVTLTA
+147 EVTLIV

-165 QNNDENFPDN
+165 QNNDDNYPDN

-180 AVIKCKDGSKVVLSG
+180 AVIKCKDGSNVVLSG

-247 VESGTLT
+247 IESGTLT

-265 LVMNVGADGTTGP
+265 LVMNVGADGTAGP
-278 TIKINGCNEGLEAA
+278 AIKINGCNEGLEAA

-350 GGTVVVWTANTA
+350 GGTVVVWTADTA
-362 DNQPLDADGVIT
+362 DNQPLDADGAIT

-385 SSGMGMNLSA
+385 SAGMGMNLFS

-406 QGGQPGGGQIPSD
+406 QGGQPGGGQMPSD
-419 GQQPPEMPSDGNQP
+419 GQQPPERPSGENHP

-449 PEMPSDGNQPSGERP
+449 PERPSGENQPSGERP
-464 TGGQPSDG
+464 S
-472 IQPGGQ
+472 GGQ
-478 GGASVISANST
+478 GSVSILSANST
-489 VTVKDSSGNTVYIY
+489 VTVKDSSDNVVYTY
-503 TAPCAASYV
+503 TAPCAASYI

-530 NTSVATATA
+530 NTSVASAAA
-539 GTEATSEGQ
+539 GTEATSGGQ
-548 PGGQASGQPD
+548 PSGQPD

-564 PQNPPDGSSSETPSD
+564 PQNPSDGSSSETPSD

>member
-1 MRCILVSERTKGAS
+1 MRCMLVSERTKGAS

-54 SRAVFAASEYGEDGA
+54 SQAVFAAAEYSEDGA

-74 SEDGITVSEGDYTDY
+74 SEDGVTVSEGDYTDY
-89 KIDGTALTIKGGGI
+89 KIDGTALTIKGGGT

-116 VKKGVTGVTLV
+116 VKKGTAGVTLV

-147 EVTLTA
+147 EVTLIV

-165 QNNDENFPDN
+165 QNNDDNYPDN

-180 AVIKCKDGSKVVLSG
+180 AVIKCKDGSNVVLSG

-209 KSGATTETEGEASLT
+209 KLGATTETEGEASLT

-247 VESGTLT
+247 IESGTLT

-265 LVMNVGADGTTGP
+265 LVMNVGADGTAGP
-278 TIKINGCNEGLEAA
+278 AIKINGCNEGLEAA

-350 GGTVVVWTANTA
+350 GGTVVVWTADTA
-362 DNQPLDADGVIT
+362 DNQPLDADGAII

-385 SSGMGMNLSA
+385 SAGMGMNLFS

-406 QGGQPGGGQIPSD
+406 QGGQPGGGQMLSD
-419 GQQPPEMPSDGNQP
+419 GQQPPERPSGENHP

-449 PEMPSDGNQPSGERP
+449 PERPSGENQPSGERP
-464 TGGQPSDG
+464 S
-472 IQPGGQ
+472 GGQ
-478 GGASVISANST
+478 GSVSILSANST
-489 VTVKDSSGNTVYIY
+489 VTVKDSSDNVVYTY
-503 TAPCAASYV
+503 TAPCAASYI

-539 GTEATSEGQ
+539 GTEATS
-548 PGGQASGQPD
+548 GGQSSGQPD

-564 PQNPPDGSSSETPSD
+564 PQNPSDGSSSETPSD